1 MHFRGEAT
9 GGQALLDI
17 YQGYGWVFGKGILIT
32 IAVALCAAPVTI
44 LMGLLGAWGKLAK
57 FRLANVIANIYTTIV
72 RGVPELVLILQVYY
86 GLTIFLQW
94 ALSELT
100 GGEVLIDIDSF
111 TAGVLTLGV
120 IYGAFATEVFRGA
133 FQAIPKGQI
142 EAARSL
148 GMSPFLTLRRV
159 MLPQVW
165 RFALPGLG
173 NVWLVLLKATAL
185 MSVIQLEELMRWT
198 DIGARNTKLPFTFY
212 LTASFL
218 YLGITVLSMIVQHRA
233 EKWANRGIR
242 RVSS

>member
-1 MHFRGEAT
+1 M
-9 GGQALLDI
+9 DI
-17 YQGYGWVFGKGILIT
+17 YQGYGWVFWQGITIT
-32 IAVALCAAPVTI
+32 IAVALCTAPVAI
-44 LMGLLGAWGKLAK
+44 VMGLLGAWGKLAK
-57 FRLANVIANIYTTIV
+57 FRPANTIANVYTTVV
-72 RGVPELVLILQVYY
+72 RGVPELVLILIVYY
-86 GLTIFLQW
+86 GVTIFLQW

-148 GMSPFLTLRRV
+148 GMSPFLTLRRI
-159 MLPQVW
+159 MMPQVW

-173 NVWLVLLKATAL
+173 NTWLVLLKATAL

-218 YLGITVLSMIVQHRA
+218 YLGLTIISMTLQHRA

-242 RVSS
+242 RISS

>member
-1 MHFRGEAT
+1 MF
-9 GGQALLDI
+9 D
-17 YQGYGWVFGKGILIT
+17 YQGYGWVFWEGIK
-32 IAVALCAAPVTI
+32 VTI
-44 LMGLLGAWGKLAK
+44 LVSLCTAPVAVVMGLLGAWGKLTKLRPANI
-57 FRLANVIANIYTTIV
+57 LANAYTTIV
-72 RGVPELVLILQVYY
+72 RGVPELVLILLVYY
-86 GLTIFLQW
+86 GVTILLQNLLTDLMGAQ
-94 ALSELT
+94 
-100 GGEVLIDIDSF
+100 VLIDIDSF

-142 EAARSL
+142 EAAHSF
-148 GMSPFLTLRRV
+148 GMSRILTLRRI

-218 YLGITVLSMIVQHRA
+218 YLGLTVLSMALQQRA
-233 EKWANRGIR
+233 ERWANRGIR
-242 RVSS
+242 RA